1 MTNAQ
6 IFFAILTA
14 IISIFAVIQTVRS
27 LRFQRRLANAQG
39 HFRSPSLDVHLFD
52 RPDERHVIFAA
63 PLGRSR
69 IIQIPLILNIRN
81 CGEKTSDEIEVFVRA
96 NRALFF
102 GGADN
107 ITDLRMESQKIK
119 EFEVIAVN
127 SSEHLTTHA
136 ITAKSLHPGQGF
148 AFQLPLSLV
157 VPTIFF
163 TDHKVATSD
172 GRLVEFKSL
181 LDSAY
186 HFDCAVMQRNQGPV
200 SNRFSISLINIAD
213 GTAKQFFDAYNI

>member
-52 RPDERHVIFAA
+52 RPDERHFIFAA

-119 EFEVIAVN
+119 EFEVIAIN
-127 SSEHLTTHA
+127 SSEHLTTLA

-157 VPTIFF
+157 VPSIF
-163 TDHKVATSD
+163 
-172 GRLVEFKSL
+172 
-181 LDSAY
+181 
-186 HFDCAVMQRNQGPV
+186 CP
-200 SNRFSISLINIAD
+200 
-213 GTAKQFFDAYNI
+213 